1 MGEKSHSDTS
11 WLIALFNPEDSHH
24 KQALREL
31 EELNSAPAMSSLVLA
46 ELLVDFESSD
56 SGSVSEALNQ
66 IRASF
71 SSISSVTP
79 EIAVRAAKI
88 RSEQKIPL
96 ADAIVIATALEE
108 KSQLL
113 TFDKRIKVVYER
125 IK

>member
-1 MGEKSHSDTS
+1 MGQKSHADTS

-56 SGSVSEALNQ
+56 SGSVSGTLQ
-66 IRASF
+66 KIQKSF
-71 SSISSVTP
+71 STIYSVTL
-79 EIAVRAAKI
+79 EIAVRAAEI
-88 RSEQKIPL
+88 RSTQKVSL
-96 ADAIVIATALEE
+96 TDAIVIATALEE
-108 KSQLL
+108 QSHLL
-113 TFDKRIKVVYER
+113 TFDRNMKAAYER

>member
-1 MGEKSHSDTS
+1 MGQKSHADTS

-56 SGSVSEALNQ
+56 SGSVSGTLNQ
-66 IRASF
+66 IQKTF
-71 SSISSVTP
+71 SSITAVSV
-79 EIAVRAAKI
+79 EIAVQAAKI
-88 RSEQKIPL
+88 RSDQKISL

-108 KSQLL
+108 ESHLL
-113 TFDKRIKVVYER
+113 TFDKSMKVVYER

>member
-1 MGEKSHSDTS
+1 MGGKSHADTS

-56 SGSVSEALNQ
+56 SGSVSGTLNQ
-66 IRASF
+66 IQKSF
-71 SSISSVTP
+71 SSITSVSV
-79 EIAVRAAKI
+79 EIAVRAAEI
-88 RSEQKIPL
+88 RSTQKVSL
-96 ADAIVIATALEE
+96 ADAIVIATAIED
-108 KSQLL
+108 KAQLL
-113 TFDKRIKVVYER
+113 TFDKNMKSVYER

>member
-1 MGEKSHSDTS
+1 MGQKSHADTS

-56 SGSVSEALNQ
+56 SGSVSGTLQQ
-66 IRASF
+66 IQKSF
-71 SSISSVTP
+71 STIYSVTV
-79 EIAVRAAKI
+79 EIAVRAAEI
-88 RSEQKIPL
+88 RSTQKVSL
-96 ADAIVIATALEE
+96 TDAIVIATALEE
-108 KSQLL
+108 QSHLL
-113 TFDKRIKVVYER
+113 TFDRNMKAAYER

>member
-1 MGEKSHSDTS
+1 MGQKSHADTS

-56 SGSVSEALNQ
+56 SGSVSGTLQQ
-66 IRASF
+66 IQKSF
-71 SSISSVTP
+71 STIYSVTV
-79 EIAVRAAKI
+79 EIAVRAAEI
-88 RSEQKIPL
+88 RSTQKVTL
-96 ADAIVIATALEE
+96 TDAIVIATALEE
-108 KSQLL
+108 QSHIL
-113 TFDKRIKVVYER
+113 TFDKNMKAAYER

>member
-1 MGEKSHSDTS
+1 MGQKSHADTS

-56 SGSVSEALNQ
+56 SGSVSGTLQ
-66 IRASF
+66 KIQKSF
-71 SSISSVTP
+71 STINSVTL
-79 EIAVRAAKI
+79 EIAVRAAEI
-88 RSEQKIPL
+88 RSTQKVSL
-96 ADAIVIATALEE
+96 TDAIVIATALEE
-108 KSQLL
+108 QSHLL
-113 TFDKRIKVVYER
+113 TFDRNMKAAYER

>member
-1 MGEKSHSDTS
+1 MGQKSHADTS

-56 SGSVSEALNQ
+56 SGSVSGTLQQ
-66 IRASF
+66 IQKSF
-71 SSISSVTP
+71 STIYSVTV
-79 EIAVRAAKI
+79 EIAVRAAEI
-88 RSEQKIPL
+88 RSTQKVSL

-108 KSQLL
+108 QSHIL
-113 TFDKRIKVVYER
+113 TFDKNLKAAYER

>member
-1 MGEKSHSDTS
+1 MGQKSHADTS

-56 SGSVSEALNQ
+56 SGSVSGTLQQ
-66 IRASF
+66 IQKSF
-71 SSISSVTP
+71 STIYSVTV
-79 EIAVRAAKI
+79 EIAVRAAEI
-88 RSEQKIPL
+88 RSTQKVSL
-96 ADAIVIATALEE
+96 TDAIVIATALEE
-108 KSQLL
+108 QSHIL
-113 TFDKRIKVVYER
+113 TFDKNMKAAYER

>member
-1 MGEKSHSDTS
+1 VGQKSHADTS

-56 SGSVSEALNQ
+56 SGSVSGTLQ
-66 IRASF
+66 KIQKSF
-71 SSISSVTP
+71 STINSVTL
-79 EIAVRAAKI
+79 EIAVRAAEI
-88 RSEQKIPL
+88 RSTQKVSL
-96 ADAIVIATALEE
+96 TDAIVIATALEE
-108 KSQLL
+108 QSHLL
-113 TFDKRIKVVYER
+113 TFDRNMKAAYER

>member
-1 MGEKSHSDTS
+1 MGQKSHADTS

-56 SGSVSEALNQ
+56 SGSVSGTLQQ
-66 IRASF
+66 IQKSF
-71 SSISSVTP
+71 STIYSVTV
-79 EIAVRAAKI
+79 EIAVRAAEI
-88 RSEQKIPL
+88 HSTQKASL
-96 ADAIVIATALEE
+96 TDAIVIATALEE
-108 KSQLL
+108 QSHIL
-113 TFDKRIKVVYER
+113 TFDKNMKAAYER

>member
-1 MGEKSHSDTS
+1 MGEKSHADTS

-56 SGSVSEALNQ
+56 SGSVSGTLNQ
-66 IRASF
+66 IQKSF
-71 SSISSVTP
+71 SSITSVSV
-79 EIAVRAAKI
+79 EIAVRAAEI
-88 RSEQKIPL
+88 RSTQKVSL
-96 ADAIVIATALEE
+96 ADAIVIATAIED
-108 KSQLL
+108 KAQLL
-113 TFDKRIKVVYER
+113 TFDKNMKSVYER

>member
-1 MGEKSHSDTS
+1 MGQKSHADTS

-56 SGSVSEALNQ
+56 SGSVSGTLNQ
-66 IRASF
+66 IQKTF
-71 SSISSVTP
+71 SSITAVTI
-79 EIAVRAAKI
+79 EIAVQAAKI
-88 RSEQKIPL
+88 RSEQKTSL

-108 KSQLL
+108 QSHLL
-113 TFDKRIKVVYER
+113 TFDKSMKVVYER

>member
-1 MGEKSHSDTS
+1 VGQKSHADTS

-31 EELNSAPAMSSLVLA
+31 QELNSAPAMSSLVLA

-56 SGSVSEALNQ
+56 SGSVSGTLNQ
-66 IRASF
+66 IQKTF
-71 SSISSVTP
+71 SSITAVSV
-79 EIAVRAAKI
+79 EIAVQAAKI
-88 RSEQKIPL
+88 RSDQKISL

-108 KSQLL
+108 ESDLL
-113 TFDKRIKVVYER
+113 TFDKSMKVVYER

>member
-1 MGEKSHSDTS
+1 MGQKSHADTS

-56 SGSVSEALNQ
+56 SGSVSETLNQ
-66 IRASF
+66 IQKSF
-71 SSISSVTP
+71 SSISSVSV
-79 EIAVRAAKI
+79 EIAVRAAEI
-88 RSEQKIPL
+88 RSTQKVSL
-96 ADAIVIATALEE
+96 TDAIVIATALEE
-108 KSQLL
+108 QSHLL
-113 TFDKRIKVVYER
+113 TFDRNMKAVYER

>member
-1 MGEKSHSDTS
+1 VGQKSHADTS

-56 SGSVSEALNQ
+56 SGSVSGTLQ
-66 IRASF
+66 KIQKSF
-71 SSISSVTP
+71 STIYSVTL
-79 EIAVRAAKI
+79 EIAVRAAEI
-88 RSEQKIPL
+88 RSTQKVSL
-96 ADAIVIATALEE
+96 TDAIVIATALEE
-108 KSQLL
+108 QSHLL
-113 TFDKRIKVVYER
+113 TFDRNMKAAYER

>member
-1 MGEKSHSDTS
+1 MGQKSHADTS

-56 SGSVSEALNQ
+56 SGSISGTLDQ
-66 IRASF
+66 IQKSF
-71 SSISSVTP
+71 SSISSVTI
-79 EIAVRAAKI
+79 EIAVRAAQI
-88 RSEQKIPL
+88 RSEQKVSL
-96 ADAIVIATALEE
+96 SDAIVIATAIEE
-108 KSQLL
+108 KANLL
-113 TFDKRIKVVYER
+113 TFDKSMKVVHER

>member
-1 MGEKSHSDTS
+1 MGQKSHADTS

-56 SGSVSEALNQ
+56 SGSVSGTLQQ
-66 IRASF
+66 IQKSF
-71 SSISSVTP
+71 STIYSVTL
-79 EIAVRAAKI
+79 EIAVRAAEI
-88 RSEQKIPL
+88 RSTQKVSL
-96 ADAIVIATALEE
+96 TDAIVIATALEE
-108 KSQLL
+108 QSHLL
-113 TFDKRIKVVYER
+113 TFDRNMKAAYER

>member
-1 MGEKSHSDTS
+1 MGQKSHADTS

-56 SGSVSEALNQ
+56 LGSVSGTLQQ
-66 IRASF
+66 IQKSF
-71 SSISSVTP
+71 STIYSVTV
-79 EIAVRAAKI
+79 EIAVRAAEI
-88 RSEQKIPL
+88 RSTQKVSL

-108 KSQLL
+108 QSHIL
-113 TFDKRIKVVYER
+113 TFDKNMKAAYER

>member
-1 MGEKSHSDTS
+1 MGSKSHADTS
-11 WLIALFNPEDSHH
+11 WLIALLNPEDAHH

-56 SGSVSEALNQ
+56 SGSVSGTLNQ
-66 IRASF
+66 IQKSF
-71 SSISSVTP
+71 SAISSVSA

-88 RSEQKIPL
+88 RSMQKVSL
-96 ADAIVIATALEE
+96 TDAIVIATALEE
-108 KSQLL
+108 ESQLL
-113 TFDKRIKVVYER
+113 TFDRNMKAVYER